1 MTIKL
6 EDLPQDLQ
14 DLITYTWR
22 IDSEDGNPP
31 EPIEELVK
39 RYQPEKKTFRGLGPT
54 NGRHRP
60 T

>member
-1 MTIKL
+1 MKL
-6 EDLPQDLQ
+6 EDLPQDIQ

-39 RYQPEKKTFRGLGPT
+39 RYTPEVRANAFSILRRITED
-54 NGRHRP
+54 
-60 T
+60 

>member
-39 RYQPEKKTFRGLGPT
+39 RYQPEKPKNFRGLT